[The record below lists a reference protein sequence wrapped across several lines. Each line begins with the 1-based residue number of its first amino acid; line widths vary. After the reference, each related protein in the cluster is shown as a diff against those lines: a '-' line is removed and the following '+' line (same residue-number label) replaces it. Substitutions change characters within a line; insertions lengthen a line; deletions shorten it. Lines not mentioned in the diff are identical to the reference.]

1 MSRTLPHY
9 LITLADA
16 AIVIL
21 AVWLAYLLRFN
32 FSIPASEIVEIP
44 MVLGSITVVRVLLLL
59 ATRSYIGIDRHEGLT
74 DTFKF
79 ILILILGSFIFI
91 LADFISYYFVIQ
103 RLFIPL
109 TIIILEFLIT
119 TVLLLFFRSL
129 SNGGKAE
136 VNEKSTIKKIFK
148 ADDFTLPPAFCSTVA
163 GKRILITGAGSN
175 MGREMTA
182 LLIRCRPAELILADS
197 GEQEL
202 EKPGL
207 VNAGYPGMKITI
219 CRLEPA
225 DIKGLEELVALHNPQ
240 LVIHAGMSLPENN
253 LDKARKIILE
263 SGKSMDQEPET

>member
-1 MSRTLPHY
+1 MSRPFPKYMLS
-9 LITLADA
+9 IADA

-32 FSIPASEIVEIP
+32 FSIPASEIAEIP
-44 MVLGSITVVRVLLLL
+44 IVLGSITVVRILLLT
-59 ATRSYIGIDRHEGLT
+59 ASRSYIGIDRHEGLT

-79 ILILILGSFIFI
+79 ILILISGSFIFI
-91 LADFISYYFVIQ
+91 LADFISYYLINQ

-129 SNGGKAE
+129 LIGGKAGMYKKSAS
-136 VNEKSTIKKIFK
+136 EKRFK
-148 ADDFTLPPAFCSTVA
+148 ADDYSLPPAFCGTVA
-163 GKRILITGAGSN
+163 GKRILITGGGSN
-175 MGREMTA
+175 LGREMTS

-197 GEQEL
+197 DKQAL
-202 EKPGL
+202 EKPEL
-207 VNAGYPGMKITI
+207 IKAGYPGVKITI
-219 CRLEPA
+219 CRLEPT

-253 LDKARKIILE
+253 LDKARKIILQ
-263 SGKSMDQEPET
+263 SGKSMTS